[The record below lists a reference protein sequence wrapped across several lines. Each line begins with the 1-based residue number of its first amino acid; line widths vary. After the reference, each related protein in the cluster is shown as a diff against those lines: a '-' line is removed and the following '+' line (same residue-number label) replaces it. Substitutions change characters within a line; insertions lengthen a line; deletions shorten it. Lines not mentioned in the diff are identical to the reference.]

1 MRSNRTMY
9 TTLAEGMQRANA
21 MAMDIH
27 RRGLQPPLPPP
38 PPPPHPAAKSDD
50 QHALSDELSRLAD
63 LHRAGSLDDDEFRAA
78 KRRVLFGPS
87 SMPAHPAVA
96 GGTDMAGSAVPFA
109 DQVVSIKDFGALG
122 DSTSD
127 DTDAIQAA
135 IDDANNRSASVFIP
149 SGVFVITRPLNVTAP
164 CYGET
169 ASTSVIAN
177 RGDGDAFIVMTGYH
191 SFFRDFKVQ
200 GDCEDVP
207 PATACRT
214 RDGIVLMINKSYGLL
229 RQTSLDHVSFPI
241 HRRIWRSRYMR
252 FQNVVA
258 EYHGRHGL
266 HQRADWATSWT
277 NSSE

>member
-1 MRSNRTMY
+1 VMRSNRTMY
-9 TTLAEGMQRANA
+9 ATLAEGMQRANA

-38 PPPPHPAAKSDD
+38 PPPPLQHPAAKSDD
-50 QHALSDELSRLAD
+50 QHALSTELSALAD

-78 KRRVLFGPS
+78 KRRILGLS
-87 SMPAHPAVA
+87 STHPVVA
-96 GGTDMAGSAVPFA
+96 GGMDMAGSSVPFA
-109 DQVVSIKDFGALG
+109 DQVVSIKDFGAVG
-122 DSTSD
+122 DNEHD
-127 DTDAIQAA
+127 DTDAIQTS
-135 IDDANNRSASVFIP
+135 IDHANNRSASVFIP

-177 RGDGDAFIVMTGYH
+177 RGSGDAFIVMTGYH

-214 RDGIVLMINKSYGLL
+214 RDGIVLMINKSYG
-229 RQTSLDHVSFPI
+229 
-241 HRRIWRSRYMR
+241 
-252 FQNVVA
+252 
-258 EYHGRHGL
+258 
-266 HQRADWATSWT
+266 
-277 NSSE
+277 SSPNFS